1 MLLKIFFKGKATK
14 FEKNVTCFD
23 IYSVTSKQV
32 GDYFKSFWPFQKTW
46 TLEIQKIQIGI
57 RIH

>member
-32 GDYFKSFWPFQKTW
+32 GDSFKSFWPFQKT
-46 TLEIQKIQIGI
+46 
-57 RIH
+57 